1 MRTLTLKHTL
11 LATSFAATLT
21 AFAGVAQAAPHS
33 VDPYTD
39 GAVTSQRDIYV
50 DGARATGPRDAFTDG
65 ARIDNRDPHSDG
77 A

>member
-1 MRTLTLKHTL
+1 MRTTVKKTL

-21 AFAGVAQAAPHS
+21 ALAGAVQAAPHS

-39 GAVTSQRDIYV
+39 GAVAGQRDIYV
-50 DGARATGPRDAFTDG
+50 DGARANGPRDAFTDG
-65 ARIDNRDPHSDG
+65 ARTDSRDPHTDG